1 LLINFFSFHSF
12 TIIAAPLAAAQ
23 PAIAVRK
30 PVTSQPMD
38 SHDVED
44 KKSQA
49 GVEVSDKNR
58 KKDAAAKS
66 KVAVSD
72 AIPHKGE
79 ETLRSPICCVMGH
92 VDTGK
97 TKLLDYIRGTH
108 VQEGEAR
115 GITQQIGATFFPVEN
130 IRDRTKE
137 LKADA
142 RLNVPGLLVIDTPG
156 HEAFTNL
163 RSHGSGLCD
172 IAILVVNIMHGLEPQ
187 TIESLN
193 LLRKRNTEFIV
204 ALNKVCFF
212 FFFFQF
218 DIGIV
223 L

>member
-1 LLINFFSFHSF
+1 MLINFFSFHSF

-66 KVAVSD
+66 KGAVSD

-218 DIGIV
+218 DIGIA

>member
-1 LLINFFSFHSF
+1 MLINFFSFHSF

-49 GVEVSDKNR
+49 EVEVSDKNR

-92 VDTGK
+92 ADTGK

-218 DIGIV
+218 DIGIA